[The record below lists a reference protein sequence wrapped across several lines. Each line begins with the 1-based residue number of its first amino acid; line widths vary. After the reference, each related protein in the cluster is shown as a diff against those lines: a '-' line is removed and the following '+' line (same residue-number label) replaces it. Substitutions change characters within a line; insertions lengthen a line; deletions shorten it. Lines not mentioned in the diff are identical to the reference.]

1 MSIDINVLYL
11 QVISGEITLKDFI
24 DAITK
29 RIDSNKVNE
38 HLRAFLQGT
47 QQLEEFFSLENQ
59 LVSPLSYLDEYPE
72 IQYFVGKNPNSGHY
86 YLTISVPA
94 GHPFYGRSFD
104 EVPNATY
111 SYRDLEYPD
120 RWLFI
125 LDYSYNLLTL
135 ADICTC
141 YAEHDPNALLD
152 KRIIDKEI
160 IQTDI
165 MQNIVF
171 LAQQA

>member
-11 QVISGEITLKDFI
+11 QVISGEITLQDFI

-72 IQYFVGKNPNSGHY
+72 IQYFVGKKKVSMN
-86 YLTISVPA
+86 
-94 GHPFYGRSFD
+94 
-104 EVPNATY
+104 
-111 SYRDLEYPD
+111 
-120 RWLFI
+120 
-125 LDYSYNLLTL
+125 
-135 ADICTC
+135 
-141 YAEHDPNALLD
+141 
-152 KRIIDKEI
+152 
-160 IQTDI
+160 
-165 MQNIVF
+165 
-171 LAQQA
+171 